1 MKKLH
6 KALLAGGVT
15 LAVLVPAASA
25 FAAGYGPGNGTG
37 TGNGDRGN
45 GTCTHDQS
53 GDHVQA
59 RDGTGWRDTL
69 ADGTTVQTPGSPG
82 FQHQSGAMD
91 GTGAADAVRPMD
103 GTGNQWRAG
112 R

>member
-15 LAVLVPAASA
+15 LAALVPAATA
-25 FAAGYGPGNGTG
+25 FAAGYGPGNGAG
-37 TGNGDRGN
+37 SGERGN
-45 GTCTHDQS
+45 GTCTHDQT
-53 GDHVQA
+53 GDQLRV
-59 RDGTGWRDTL
+59 RDGTGWRHTL

-91 GTGAADAVRPMD
+91 GTGAQDGDRPMD